1 MSAPFAF
8 AGVERAGSIKAH
20 EQANVKRVTGMAVR
34 EALFPLHYHHIA
46 KGPKEKDPLCDQELD
61 NIAAWVKEQ
70 LRS

>member
-1 MSAPFAF
+1 VPN
-8 AGVERAGSIKAH
+8 VAH
-20 EQANVKRVTGMAVR
+20 V
-34 EALFPLHYHHIA
+34 FPLHYHHIA